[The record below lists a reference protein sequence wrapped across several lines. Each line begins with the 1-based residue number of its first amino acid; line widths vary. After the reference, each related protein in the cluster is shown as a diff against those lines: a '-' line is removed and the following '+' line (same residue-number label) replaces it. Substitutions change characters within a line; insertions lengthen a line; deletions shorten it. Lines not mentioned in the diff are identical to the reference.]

1 MRPASLAAQETARTL
16 SAYAP
21 PAAKIAIYDE
31 ILRACACA
39 AMEMPTEALA
49 DRQAVI
55 AQSENYRETAKAE
68 RAFALLHGNDTFEK
82 LVNPMELAT

>member
-1 MRPASLAAQETARTL
+1 MQTTFTPEQLKNPATQRSN
-16 SAYAP
+16 
-21 PAAKIAIYDE
+21 E